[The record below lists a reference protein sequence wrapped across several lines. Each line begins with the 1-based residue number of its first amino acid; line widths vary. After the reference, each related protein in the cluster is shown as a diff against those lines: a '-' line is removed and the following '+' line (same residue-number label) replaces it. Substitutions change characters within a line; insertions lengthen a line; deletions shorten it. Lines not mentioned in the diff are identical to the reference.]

1 MYRVGSP
8 GKEQEANVSLH
19 IYNTMSR
26 SKEAFTPRVAGKV
39 GMYVCGVTVYDLS
52 HIGHARV
59 YVAFDAAY
67 RYLKHVGYDV
77 TYVRNFTDVDDK
89 IIARANERGEDPIEL
104 AARFIDEFYV
114 DMDALGCLRP
124 EIEPKV
130 STHIPEIIAM
140 IEQIIANGHGYAV
153 DGDVYFDID
162 SFPGYGKLSKR
173 SLEDMRAG
181 ERVAV
186 DTRKKNPFDFALWKS
201 AKPGEPTWDSP
212 WGPGRPGW
220 HIECSA
226 MSEKHLGMGFDI
238 HAGGKDLI
246 FPHHENEIA
255 QSEAACGCAPFVHY
269 WMHNGFVNVD
279 AEKMSKSLG
288 NFFTIRDVRKI
299 YHPQA
304 IRYFLLSTHY
314 RAPINYTERNLE
326 EASGRVYYLYQT
338 LLDMRRTLAEAS
350 SHDDGPLLEEA
361 LIGALPERWQAAMN
375 DDFNSALMIGI
386 VSEPLKVINDLLYG
400 KKGRKKA
407 GRLKTLAALEKVLEP
422 MLWVLGVGTDD
433 PVTILEQ
440 MRAMALSSRGMSEED
455 VQAAIARRANARS
468 DRDWAAA
475 DGVRDEL
482 LAKGIQLMDSPTG
495 TSWLPVY
502 DADEA

>member
-1 MYRVGSP
+1 VYRVWRF
-8 GKEQEANVSLH
+8 EDNREDAVSLH
-19 IYNTMSR
+19 IYNTMTR
-26 SKEAFTPRVAGKV
+26 AKELFTPQVEGKV

-67 RYLKHVGYDV
+67 RYLKHLGYEV

-89 IIARANERGEDPIEL
+89 IIKRANERGEDPIAL
-104 AARFIDEFYV
+104 AARFIDEYYV

-130 STHIPEIIAM
+130 STHIDEIIAM
-140 IEQIIANGHGYAV
+140 IEKIIANGHGYEV
-153 DGDVYFDID
+153 NGDVYFDID
-162 SFPGYGKLSKR
+162 SYKDYGKLSRR
-173 SLEDMRAG
+173 SLDDMRAG

-186 DTRKKNPFDFALWKS
+186 DDRKRNPFDFALWKS

-212 WGPGRPGW
+212 WGAGRPGW

-255 QSEAACGCAPFVHY
+255 QSEAACGGDFVHY

-288 NFFTIRDVRKI
+288 NFFTIRDVREV
-299 YHPQA
+299 YHAQA
-304 IRYFLLSTHY
+304 IRFFLLSTHY

-326 EASGRVYYLYQT
+326 GASHRVYYLYQT
-338 LLDMRRTLAEAS
+338 LLDMEQTLAAAES
-350 SHDDGPLLEEA
+350 LDDGPLLEEK
-361 LIGALPERWQAAMN
+361 LVGSLQDKWQAAMD
-375 DDFNSALMIGI
+375 DDFNTALVTGI

-400 KKGRKKA
+400 KKAKKKP
-407 GRLKTLAALEKVLEP
+407 GRLKTMAALKEALQP
-422 MLWVLGVGTDD
+422 MLWVMGVGVDD
-433 PVTILEQ
+433 AATILAE
-440 MRAMALSSRGMSEED
+440 MKALALKRQGMTEED
-455 VQAAIARRANARS
+455 VQAAIAARAQARA
-468 DRDWAAA
+468 DKDWGKA
-475 DGVRDEL
+475 DQVRDGL
-482 LAKGIQLMDSPTG
+482 IAKGIQLMDSPTG
-495 TSWLPVY
+495 TTWRPVY
-502 DADEA
+502 ESDED